1 MRRLAL
7 VPIIALAATLG
18 LAVPAQAATVVG
30 PLHAQC
36 RIGARLILFRSWVS
50 YPTPNYSSFTVYR
63 VAWGTEPS
71 FRPSRVAISV
81 RKTNGDS
88 PLVRAWGAS
97 QSTLADV
104 GATGDTGSPWG
115 TTQYPTSTYAGVFA
129 RFYLNGRSDGACSTP
144 VINVQP

>member
-1 MRRLAL
+1 MRRLVL
-7 VPIIALAATLG
+7 VPIIVLTATLG

-30 PLHAQC
+30 PLRIEC
-36 RIGARLILFRSWVS
+36 NIGARTVLFRAWVS
-50 YPTPNYSSFTVYR
+50 YPTADWSTFTVHR

-104 GATGDTGSPWG
+104 GATGNTGPAWG
-115 TTQYPTSTYAGVFA
+115 TTRYSTSTHVGVFA
-129 RFYLNGRSDGACSTP
+129 RFYLTGRADGTCATP